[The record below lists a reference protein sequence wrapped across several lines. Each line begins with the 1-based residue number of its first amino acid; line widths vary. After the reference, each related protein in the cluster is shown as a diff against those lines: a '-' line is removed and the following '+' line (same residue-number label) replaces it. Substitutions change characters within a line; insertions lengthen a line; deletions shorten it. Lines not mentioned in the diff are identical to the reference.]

1 MKRSITTSLFV
12 LIGLMG
18 FSQTNQDPKAKAI
31 LDELGRKTKAYTSIK
46 ADFTV
51 VIQSRDKSKQPD
63 SQKGSLVLKGSN
75 YNLTLK
81 GQEIISDGKNSWTYL
96 KDNNEVQVNEVD
108 PKDNENVS
116 PTTIFTIYE
125 KGYKYQFVSESGST
139 QVINLYPIN
148 PEKKKFHTIK
158 LEIDKVKKQ
167 LSSFTVLMKDG
178 SSMVYSITAFVTNQ
192 EVAASLF
199 TFDAKKHPGV
209 EVVDLRD
216 H

>member
-1 MKRSITTSLFV
+1 MKRRITTSLFV
-12 LIGLMG
+12 LIGLVG

-178 SSMVYSITAFVTNQ
+178 SSMVYSINSFVTNQ

>member
-178 SSMVYSITAFVTNQ
+178 SSMVYSINSFVTNQ